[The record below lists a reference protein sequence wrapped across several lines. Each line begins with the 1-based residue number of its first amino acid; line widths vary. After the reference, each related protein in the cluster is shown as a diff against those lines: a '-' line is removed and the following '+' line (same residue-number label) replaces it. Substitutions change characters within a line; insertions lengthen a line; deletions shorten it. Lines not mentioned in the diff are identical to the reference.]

1 METEHLQDRAGFG
14 SGTGPSVCIP
24 LLLRAGLCMGCP
36 DPRGP
41 RGTRVSAA
49 GNLDIG
55 DSNDGKKETSPCRSP
70 GTCHLETDEVSGLA
84 LQGRDQRLSLRGRQ
98 GVLELGC

>member
-14 SGTGPSVCIP
+14 SRTVSSVCIP

-49 GNLDIG
+49 GIWTLVILID
-55 DSNDGKKETSPCRSP
+55 DKEETGPCRSP
-70 GTCHLETDEVSGLA
+70 GTCHLETDGVS
-84 LQGRDQRLSLRGRQ
+84 R
-98 GVLELGC
+98 V

>member
-14 SGTGPSVCIP
+14 SRTGPSMCIP

-36 DPRGP
+36 DPRGL

-49 GNLDIG
+49 GIWTPVILT
-55 DSNDGKKETSPCRSP
+55 DGKEETSPCRSP
-70 GTCHLETDEVSGLA
+70 GTCHLEIDRVS
-84 LQGRDQRLSLRGRQ
+84 R
-98 GVLELGC
+98 V